1 MRVIDNY
8 QYDSVEKF
16 ITQYTLLPSQ
26 SASSITSR
34 KSKMPDIVIA
44 FFALGLLAGLIK
56 SDLKVPQPIYD
67 TLSILLMLVIGL
79 KGGMA
84 LHGKFDVNMLT
95 ELLAI
100 AALGLML
107 PLVCYPILRRWV
119 GLPFDDAVSIT
130 AHYGSV
136 SAGTFAV
143 VLTMVE
149 RSGLPINAQ
158 TTLYLVVLELPAILM
173 MLWFH
178 RRFGGAGNKSSGDNK
193 SGILREALTSR
204 GVLLLGGG
212 VLIGYLY
219 GPVGL
224 ASLKPVLLDGFN
236 TMLAL
241 FLLEMGLCTAKVC
254 SPLPLK
260 HWRLMI
266 FAAAMPFALAW
277 VGIAAALVLRLPA
290 GSAVVLAGLCASASY
305 IAAPAAIRAAMPN
318 ANIGLAMLAALGI
331 TFPINVIIGLPIY
344 QRCVQL
350 FY

>member
-1 MRVIDNY
+1 
-8 QYDSVEKF
+8 
-16 ITQYTLLPSQ
+16 
-26 SASSITSR
+26 
-34 KSKMPDIVIA
+34 MPDIVIA

-56 SDLKVPQPIYD
+56 SDLKVPQPIYE
-67 TLSILLMLVIGL
+67 TLSILLMLVLGL

-84 LHGKFDVNMLT
+84 LYGKFDLAMLGQ
-95 ELLAI
+95 LLAI
-100 AALGLML
+100 GALGLLL
-107 PLVCYPILRRWV
+107 PLICYPILRRWV
-119 GLPFDDAVSIT
+119 GLPQDDAASIA

-143 VLTMVE
+143 VLTLVE

-158 TTLYLVVLELPAILM
+158 TTLYLVVLELPAILI

-178 RRFGGAGNKSSGDNK
+178 RRYSRTDSSADNK
-193 SGILREALTSR
+193 GTDTSILREALTSR

-224 ASLKPVLLDGFN
+224 ASLKPILLDGFN

-260 HWRLMI
+260 HWRLML
-266 FAAAMPFALAW
+266 FAAVMPFALAW
-277 VGIAAALVLRLPA
+277 VGIAVALALRLPA
-290 GSAVVLAGLCASASY
+290 GSAVVLAALSASASY
-305 IAAPAAIRAAMPN
+305 IAAPAAIRAAIPN

-331 TFPINVIIGLPIY
+331 TFPINVFIGLPVY
-344 QRCVQL
+344 QQWVQL

>member
-1 MRVIDNY
+1 
-8 QYDSVEKF
+8 
-16 ITQYTLLPSQ
+16 
-26 SASSITSR
+26 
-34 KSKMPDIVIA
+34 MPDIVIA

-56 SDLKVPQPIYD
+56 SDLKVPQSIYE
-67 TLSILLMLVIGL
+67 TLSILLMLVLGL

-84 LHGKFDVNMLT
+84 LNGKFELGMLA
-95 ELLAI
+95 ELFAI

-119 GLPFDDAVSIT
+119 GLPLNDAVSIA

-143 VLTMVE
+143 VLTLVE
-149 RSGLPINAQ
+149 RSGLPINPQ
-158 TTLYLVVLELPAILM
+158 TTLYLVMLELPSILI
-173 MLWFH
+173 MLWLY
-178 RRFGGAGNKSSGDNK
+178 RRQSGEGNK

-219 GPVGL
+219 GPAGL
-224 ASLKPVLLDGFN
+224 ASLTPVLLDGFK

-254 SPLPLK
+254 SPLPWK
-260 HWRLMI
+260 HWRLMV
-266 FAAAMPFALAW
+266 FAAVMPFALAW
-277 VGIAAALVLRLPA
+277 VGIATALFLRLPA
-290 GSAVVLAGLCASASY
+290 GSAVVLAGLTASASY
-305 IAAPAAIRAAMPN
+305 IAAPAAIRAAIPN
-318 ANIGLAMLAALGI
+318 ANIGLAMLASLGI
-331 TFPINVIIGLPIY
+331 TFPVNVLIGLPIY
-344 QRCVQL
+344 QQWVQL

>member
-1 MRVIDNY
+1 
-8 QYDSVEKF
+8 
-16 ITQYTLLPSQ
+16 
-26 SASSITSR
+26 
-34 KSKMPDIVIA
+34 MPDVVIA

-67 TLSILLMLVIGL
+67 TLSILLMLVLGL

-84 LHGKFDVNMLT
+84 LHGKFDTAMLAQ
-95 ELLAI
+95 LLAI
-100 AALGLML
+100 GALGALL
-107 PLVCYPILRRWV
+107 PLVCYPILRKWV
-119 GLPFDDAVSIT
+119 ALPFDDAVSIA

-143 VLTMVE
+143 VLTLAE
-149 RSGLPINAQ
+149 STGLPINAQ
-158 TTLYLVVLELPAILM
+158 TTLYLVVLELPAILV

-178 RRFGGAGNKSSGDNK
+178 RRYGGAGSGANSK

-219 GPVGL
+219 GPAGL

-260 HWRLMI
+260 HWRLML

-277 VGIAAALVLRLPA
+277 AGIAAALLLSLPA
-290 GSAVVLAGLCASASY
+290 GSALVLAGLTASASY
-305 IAAPAAIRAAMPN
+305 IAAPAAIRAAIAD

-331 TFPINVIIGLPIY
+331 TFPINVFIGLPLY
-344 QRCVQL
+344 RQWVEL